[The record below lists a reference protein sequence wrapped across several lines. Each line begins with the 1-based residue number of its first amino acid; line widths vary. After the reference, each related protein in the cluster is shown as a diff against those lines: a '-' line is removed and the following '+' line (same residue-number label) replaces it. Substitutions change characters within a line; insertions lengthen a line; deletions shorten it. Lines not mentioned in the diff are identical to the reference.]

1 MTHALLHRISGNNV
15 PAWLHEGI
23 AQYKDG
29 VDDSAVRDVLREAV
43 INNTLIPISNLKKGF
58 VNLKDAARVKV
69 AYAESLVFVE
79 YLIDNYGFYTIL
91 EILNNFNN
99 YASLDELFTSV
110 YSLDL
115 SQLEMGWREELRLQ
129 YL

>member
-1 MTHALLHRISGNNV
+1 M
-15 PAWLHEGI
+15 
-23 AQYKDG
+23 
-29 VDDSAVRDVLREAV
+29 
-43 INNTLIPISNLKKGF
+43 
-58 VNLKDAARVKV
+58 KV

-99 YASLDELFTSV
+99 YPSLDELFTLV

-115 SQLEMGWREELRLQ
+115 KQLEIVWIEELRLQ

>member
-1 MTHALLHRISGNNV
+1 M
-15 PAWLHEGI
+15 
-23 AQYKDG
+23 
-29 VDDSAVRDVLREAV
+29 
-43 INNTLIPISNLKKGF
+43 IPISNLKKGF
-58 VNLKDAARVKV
+58 VNLKDTARVKV

-99 YASLDELFTSV
+99 YPSLDELFTLV

-115 SQLEMGWREELRLQ
+115 KQLEIGWIEELRLQ